1 MIDTAILLAA
11 GEGSRLRS
19 AAQLKPLCS
28 VAGRSLLEHAVS
40 GLAGAGLKRAI
51 VVIGYG
57 ADEIAAHIG
66 AHSWPIAVETVR
78 TDDYRKPNGTSVLA
92 AAPLV
97 GDEEAL
103 LAMCDHLVE
112 PGLYARVALAGASG
126 AARLGVDRRIEN
138 GWVDLEDVTR
148 VRTVD
153 ERIVDIGKGIAAYD
167 CFDTGVFAIGRGLFE
182 ALCRIEFPS
191 LTDGMR
197 ALAAEGAALTVD
209 CGELG
214 WIDVDDEKALERAE
228 RWAAVRSQALN
239 PHVGTIRA
247 PQRLD
252 TGAGQN
258 PRSLATGSG

>member
-1 MIDTAILLAA
+1 MIETAILLAA

-28 VAGRSLLEHAVS
+28 VAGRSLLEHAVG
-40 GLAGAGLKRAI
+40 GLADAGLQRVV

-57 ADEIAAHIG
+57 ADQIAAHIA

-97 GDEEAL
+97 RNEDAL

-112 PGLYARVALAGASG
+112 PDLYRRVALAGASG
-126 AARLGVDRRIEN
+126 GARLGVDRRIEN
-138 GWVDLEDVTR
+138 GGVDLEDVTR

-153 ERIVDIGKGIAAYD
+153 ERVVDIGKGLDVYD
-167 CFDTGVFAIGRGLFE
+167 CFDTGVFAIGPLLFE
-182 ALCRIEFPS
+182 ALRRLEFPS

-197 ALAAEGAALTVD
+197 TLAAEGAALTVD

-214 WIDVDDEKALERAE
+214 WIDVDDESGLEKARC
-228 RWAAVRSQALN
+228 WAALPSQALN
-239 PHVGTIRA
+239 AHAHAAT
-247 PQRLD
+247 LK
-252 TGAGQN
+252 T
-258 PRSLATGSG
+258 RSASAK